1 MPKLPPLVRIENAM
15 LNPNPIKRRIAP
27 AKKAKNENEFVTE
40 NVAGLLVGKR
50 Q

>member
-15 LNPNPIKRRIAP
+15 LNPNPINKRIAP
-27 AKKAKNENEFVTE
+27 AKNAKNENELFTE
-40 NVAGLLVGKR
+40 KVAGLLVGKR